1 MLYSRY
7 DTYCVCGFTLP
18 VCLSGGVADIL
29 DILLQTELNW
39 TGTGTDIR
47 YIAFAT
53 ALSEI
58 KKKHFEK
65 VNMCKCTLLI
75 DI

>member
-18 VCLSGGVADIL
+18 VRLSSGVA

-58 KKKHFEK
+58 
-65 VNMCKCTLLI
+65 
-75 DI
+75 

>member
-18 VCLSGGVADIL
+18 VGLSGGVADIL

-58 KKKHFEK
+58 YINFLFN
-65 VNMCKCTLLI
+65 V
-75 DI
+75 

>member
-18 VCLSGGVADIL
+18 VGLSGGVADIL
-29 DILLQTELNW
+29 DILLQTELNL

-47 YIAFAT
+47 YSIAFAT

-65 VNMCKCTLLI
+65 VNMCKCPRL
-75 DI
+75 